1 MSNDAIMDTVRAK
14 QLLAERLGIDGAKA
28 RILVVGLGQTG
39 LSAARFLQRCDIK
52 FAIVDSRDKP
62 PLLAELQTQMPD
74 TPVFTGGFN
83 EAAFSVAT
91 HMLVSP
97 GVSLD
102 EPVIAHAL
110 AKGVALLGDI
120 DLFACVAAAPV
131 IGITGS
137 NGKSTVTTMLG
148 KMAEAAGIKVAIGG
162 NLGIPALDLLCD
174 DTELYVLELSSFQL
188 ERTAQLNCAVATVLN
203 VTPDHMDRHGD
214 LNGYVREKARVFRG
228 GGTMVL
234 NADDAVVA
242 GMRESGRNAV
252 TFGIKHAADFYLRGD
267 AWLMYGEQ
275 ALMPLAELPLQGLH
289 NAANAL
295 AALALGYAAGLPF
308 AAMCKAL
315 RGFKGLP
322 HRMQRVDVVN
332 GVTWINDSKATNIGA
347 CSAALQGLRQK
358 VVLIAGGDAKGA
370 DMAELAPVVVAK
382 AKAVVLIGKDA
393 QLIEKALDGRVPA
406 HPAHSI
412 QEAVA
417 IAAALAEAGDTVLL
431 APACAS
437 FDQFKN
443 YQDRGDKF
451 AAAVRRLPR

>member
-1 MSNDAIMDTVRAK
+1 MDCIRAK
-14 QLLAERLGIDGAKA
+14 KIIAQRLGIESAAA
-28 RILVVGLGQTG
+28 RVIVVGLGQTG
-39 LSAARFLQRCDIK
+39 MSAARFLQRCNFK
-52 FAIVDSRDKP
+52 FAMVDSRDKP
-62 PLLAELQTQMPD
+62 PLLAELHLQMPD
-74 TPVFTGGFN
+74 APVFTGGFN
-83 EAAFSVAT
+83 EAAFNVAT

-102 EPVIAHAL
+102 EPVIANTL
-110 AKGVALLGDI
+110 AKGVALVSDI

-137 NGKSTVTTMLG
+137 NGKSTVTTMVA
-148 KMAEAAGIKVAIGG
+148 KMAEAAGKKVVAGG
-162 NLGIPALDLLCD
+162 NLGIPALDLLRD
-174 DTELYVLELSSFQL
+174 DTELYVVELSSFQL
-188 ERTAQLNCAVATVLN
+188 ERTTQLNCAAATVLN
-203 VTPDHMDRHGD
+203 VTPDHMDRHRD
-214 LNGYVREKARVFRG
+214 IHEYAREKARVFRG

-242 GMRESGRNAV
+242 AMRETGRSV
-252 TFGIKHAADFYLRGD
+252 MTFGLNHAADFYLRSEENDG
-267 AWLMYGEQ
+267 WMMFREQPLMRV
-275 ALMPLAELPLQGLH
+275 AELPLQGLH
-289 NAANAL
+289 NVANAL

-308 AAMCKAL
+308 AAMCRAL
-315 RGFKGLP
+315 REFKGLP
-322 HRMQRVDVVN
+322 HRMQRVEVIN

-347 CSAALQGLRQK
+347 CTAALAGYQRK

-370 DMAELAPVVVAK
+370 DMRDLAPTVIEK

-393 QLIEKALDGRVPA
+393 PLIEKALEGQVSA

-417 IAAALAEAGDTVLL
+417 IAARLAQPGDTVLL

-437 FDQFKN
+437 LDQFKN
-443 YQDRGDKF
+443 YQERGDKF